1 MAQGL
6 NVWHWTMYQNGT
18 PAMSGDNSRNFKNEA
33 DPEIDGSLF
42 ADEPISSAAR
52 FLAREVIQNSVDA
65 SRDTF
70 FTNVFGEGH
79 LRIHFRFEELFG
91 EQKQLFIESLNL
103 VELRERSQFLDASA
117 AAATSDNCLRALDTS
132 EPLRVLFVDE
142 YGASGMYG
150 PWDDEL
156 GTSRMSI
163 ALLSGNIS
171 EKPENAGGAYGHGKS
186 VNAMASKIRVNVA
199 YSCFTPDE
207 TEPEISRRLLGV
219 TYWPDHR
226 IGKSKYLGWG
236 IMGGPGSDNQR
247 AIPWTNA
254 DADENALKMGFSVR
268 RLGDRESAGTSLLI
282 VDPAM
287 QPSEISL
294 AVQRYWWPAIEQGFL
309 RVEVSGPGEELVPV
323 RPRTHPIIKNF
334 VSALNGILAPSDQ
347 PDSQMRVRDAGRVN
361 ALGKSAGQIALVPAP
376 EIGDANELG
385 ERFSVVAKMRG
396 LGMVV
401 SYQKFR
407 IGPAF
412 VHGVFLANF
421 DDEIERLLNKSEPK
435 AHDKWLENAD
445 ESNPELKEKIR
456 LLVRRIA
463 GEIRNQVRQYSHD
476 LTPEDDGQ
484 PVRFRELDRLL
495 GSLISDDGTKPP
507 PVSSE
512 KRDFSIHRTALQ
524 LEALKNDELTASG
537 VVKIQRL
544 DEEITRCQV
553 AIRFFIR
560 DDQRRS
566 GELQVE
572 YVFPKEFAIEED
584 DQTLVVGECGPDP
597 FEIAWKTEPYS
608 RLWVGDLDV
617 GVTRYGS

>member
-1 MAQGL
+1 
-6 NVWHWTMYQNGT
+6 
-18 PAMSGDNSRNFKNEA
+18 
-33 DPEIDGSLF
+33 
-42 ADEPISSAAR
+42 
-52 FLAREVIQNSVDA
+52 
-65 SRDTF
+65 
-70 FTNVFGEGH
+70 
-79 LRIHFRFEELFG
+79 
-91 EQKQLFIESLNL
+91 
-103 VELRERSQFLDASA
+103 
-117 AAATSDNCLRALDTS
+117 
-132 EPLRVLFVDE
+132 
-142 YGASGMYG
+142 
-150 PWDDEL
+150 
-156 GTSRMSI
+156 
-163 ALLSGNIS
+163 
-171 EKPENAGGAYGHGKS
+171 
-186 VNAMASKIRVNVA
+186 
-199 YSCFTPDE
+199 
-207 TEPEISRRLLGV
+207 
-219 TYWPDHR
+219 
-226 IGKSKYLGWG
+226 
-236 IMGGPGSDNQR
+236 
-247 AIPWTNA
+247 
-254 DADENALKMGFSVR
+254 
-268 RLGDRESAGTSLLI
+268 
-282 VDPAM
+282 M
-287 QPSEISL
+287 QPPEISL

-309 RVEVSGPGEELVPV
+309 RVEVSGPGEEPIPV

-376 EIGDANELG
+376 ELGDANELG
-385 ERFSVVAKMRG
+385 ERYSVVAKMRG

-412 VHGVFLANF
+412 VHGVFLANS

-456 LLVRRIA
+456 LLVRRIVS
-463 GEIRNQVRQYSHD
+463 EIRNQVRQYSHD

-524 LEALKNDELTASG
+524 LKALKNDELTASG
-537 VVKIQRL
+537 TVKIQRL
-544 DEEITRCQV
+544 DDEITRCQI

-566 GELQVE
+566 GELKIE
-572 YVFPKEFAIEED
+572 YVLPDDFAIED
-584 DQTLVVGECGPDP
+584 DDRTLIIGDCGPDP
-597 FEIAWKTEPYS
+597 IEIAWKTEPYS

-617 GVTRYGS
+617 EVTSHGS